1 MDDESYDDEE
11 DEESDQDLGSEL
23 GDTLDVNDVNR
34 DIDAR
39 KRSDGNGGSDGSEE
53 SDPSKRASQD
63 VGGVAL
69 QIANSNAKTPPEP
82 SNSGS
87 IAPARQD
94 MGNSPDQKFNGRR
107 RPEDPSPA
115 IIDTR
120 QRSLAHASNSDVT
133 SQHRSHRSRKVRLR
147 RDGDATSRLDSVSNA
162 SGFMSRSMKKRS
174 VRRGEKRSISL
185 AVQNE
190 TLIHKIQE

>member
-1 MDDESYDDEE
+1 MDDESYDDEN

-63 VGGVAL
+63 VGNVGVAI
-69 QIANSNAKTPPEP
+69 QIATSNAKTPEEHA
-82 SNSGS
+82 STT
-87 IAPARQD
+87 PAHQD
-94 MGNSPDQKFNGRR
+94 MANSPEKFNGRR

-115 IIDTR
+115 NVIAR
-120 QRSLAHASNSDVT
+120 
-133 SQHRSHRSRKVRLR
+133 
-147 RDGDATSRLDSVSNA
+147 
-162 SGFMSRSMKKRS
+162 
-174 VRRGEKRSISL
+174 
-185 AVQNE
+185 
-190 TLIHKIQE
+190 